1 MTIERRARTRLV
13 APAALIAAGMGLG
26 ALFTS
31 LSGTREAHAQT
42 SPPPESIL
50 SAGDQRK
57 QMIEALRDMSQRLSR
72 IETKLNAPLS
82 VKVLEM
88 PAVKIQDKK

>member
-1 MTIERRARTRLV
+1 MSQRRVSARVL
-13 APAALIAAGMGLG
+13 APAALVGVGIFLG
-26 ALFTS
+26 ALFGE
-31 LSGTREAHAQT
+31 LSRAPEALAQQ

-88 PAVKIQDKK
+88 PMVKIQDKK